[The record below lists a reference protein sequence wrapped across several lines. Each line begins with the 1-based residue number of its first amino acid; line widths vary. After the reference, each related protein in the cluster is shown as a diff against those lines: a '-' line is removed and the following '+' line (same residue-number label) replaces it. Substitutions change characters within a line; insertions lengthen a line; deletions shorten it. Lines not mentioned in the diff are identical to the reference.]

1 MTVYNSNRMSTRQRY
16 LRWMGLFNAQQQQQ
30 AERPE
35 VVPPR
40 TGDEKPEVLPPRKG
54 CGQEQAEPVRG

>member
-1 MTVYNSNRMSTRQRY
+1 MTIYKASQMSTRQRY
-16 LRWMGLFNAQQQQQ
+16 LRWMGLFNAQQQR

-35 VVPPR
+35 VIPPR
-40 TGDEKPEVLPPRKG
+40 TSDEKPEVLPPRKG